1 MKRFPRQAADARR
14 LGRRGIAA
22 LEVALAAPLLL
33 LLTLGGTDLALWVR
47 SAFRLDEVTAQ
58 LGEIVSQCPAISDP
72 GDFGPF
78 FLDAQQVAGQLDI
91 TSKTG
96 SGALII
102 TAMGVVDGTA
112 TILWQ
117 RSAGNPMF
125 TSRFGPPGSLPITGA
140 YTLSGAG
147 IAIGTEAFSAV
158 QPWNLAALLMQGSG
172 GAPQLYAR
180 SLFLVRSSS
189 PTQLATLQSGK
200 QPACVR

>member
-1 MKRFPRQAADARR
+1 M
-14 LGRRGIAA
+14 
-22 LEVALAAPLLL
+22 LL
-33 LLTLGGTDLALWVR
+33 LLTLGGADLALWVR
-47 SAFRLDEVTAQ
+47 GAFRLDEVTAQ
-58 LGEIVSQCPAISDP
+58 LGEIVSQCPGINDP
-72 GDFGPF
+72 GDFGTF
-78 FLDAQQVAGQLDI
+78 FSDAQQVAGQLDL

-96 SGALII
+96 GGAFII

-117 RSAGNPMF
+117 RSVGNAMF
-125 TSRFGPPGSLPITGA
+125 TSRFGSPGGLPITGA
-140 YTLSGAG
+140 SALSGAG

-189 PTQLATLQSGK
+189 PTQLATLGSGK
-200 QPACVR
+200 QPACVQ